1 MANFGTQAT
10 IFEFTG
16 NNLSLDFCNTL
27 NDRGSNA
34 RELLTGYDRLLLWG
48 QEAHILTEEEA
59 HRLDKEAKKHKREAE
74 TVLKQ
79 ALELREAIFHL
90 FLASTQGTSSE
101 AADLETFNSALTRA
115 LSHNIMIPQEQG
127 FSWSWLPKED
137 ALDSMLW
144 PAVRAAA
151 DLFTSEEL
159 EDVRVCASDT
169 CGWLF
174 MDSSKNHTR
183 RWCDMKSCGNRAK
196 ARKHYSQK
204 KQAS

>member
-1 MANFGTQAT
+1 MAITETQAT

-16 NNLSLDFCNTL
+16 NNLCLDFCNTI
-27 NDRGSNA
+27 NDRRGNA
-34 RELLTGYDRLLLWG
+34 QELLTSYDRLLLWG

-74 TVLKQ
+74 RVVQQT
-79 ALELREAIFHL
+79 LELREAIFRL
-90 FLASTQGTSSE
+90 FLASIQGTSSD
-101 AADLETFNSALTRA
+101 AADLETFNSALTCA
-115 LSHNIMIPQEQG
+115 LSHNVVIPQEHG
-127 FSWSWLPKED
+127 FSWAWLPKES

-151 DLFTSEEL
+151 DLLTSEEL
-159 EDVRVCASDT
+159 ADVRVCASDI
-169 CGWLF
+169 CSWLF
-174 MDSSKNHTR
+174 MDTSKNHTR

>member
-1 MANFGTQAT
+1 MANAGTQAT
-10 IFEFTG
+10 IFEFTS

-27 NDRGSNA
+27 NDRGGNA

-48 QEAHILTEEEA
+48 QEAHILSEEEA

-101 AADLETFNSALTRA
+101 AADLETFNRALTRA
-115 LSHNIMIPQEQG
+115 LSHNIMIPQEHG

-174 MDSSKNHTR
+174 MDTSKNHTR

-196 ARKHYSQK
+196 ARKHYKQK
-204 KQAS
+204 KQVS

>member
-1 MANFGTQAT
+1 MAITETQAT
-10 IFEFTG
+10 IFEFTS

-74 TVLKQ
+74 RVLQQ
-79 ALELREAIFHL
+79 ALELREAIFRL
-90 FLASTQGTSSE
+90 FLASIQGTSPD

-115 LSHNIMIPQEQG
+115 LSHNVIIPQEHG
-127 FSWSWLPKED
+127 FGWAWLPNVS

-151 DLFTSEEL
+151 DLFTSEDL
-159 EDVRVCASDT
+159 EDVRVCASDI
-169 CGWLF
+169 CSWLF
-174 MDSSKNHTR
+174 MDTSKNHTR

>member
-1 MANFGTQAT
+1 MAITETQAT

-27 NDRGSNA
+27 NDRGSNP

-59 HRLDKEAKKHKREAE
+59 HRLDKEAKKHKKEAE
-74 TVLKQ
+74 RVLQQ
-79 ALELREAIFHL
+79 ALELREAIFRL
-90 FLASTQGTSSE
+90 FLASIQGASSE
-101 AADLETFNSALTRA
+101 AADLEIFNSALTRA
-115 LSHNIMIPQEQG
+115 LSHSVIIPQEQG
-127 FSWSWLPKED
+127 FDWAWLPSVN

-151 DLFTSEEL
+151 NLFTSEDL
-159 EDVRVCASDT
+159 DDVRVCASDN
-169 CGWLF
+169 CNWLF
-174 MDSSKNHTR
+174 MDTSKNHTR

-196 ARKHYSQK
+196 ARKHYNQK
-204 KQAS
+204 KQVS

>member
-1 MANFGTQAT
+1 MAITETQAT

-59 HRLDKEAKKHKREAE
+59 HRLDKEAKKHKRESE
-74 TVLKQ
+74 RVLQQ
-79 ALELREAIFHL
+79 AIELREAIFRL
-90 FLASTQGTSSE
+90 FLASIQGTSSE
-101 AADLETFNSALTRA
+101 AADLEIFNSALTRA
-115 LSHNIMIPQEQG
+115 LSHSVIIPQEHG
-127 FSWSWLPKED
+127 FEWTWLPKES

-144 PAVRAAA
+144 PAIRAAA
-151 DLFTSEEL
+151 DLLTSEEL
-159 EDVRVCASDT
+159 EDVRVCASDN
-169 CGWLF
+169 CNWLF
-174 MDSSKNHTR
+174 MYTSKNHTR

-196 ARKHYSQK
+196 ARKHYNQK
-204 KQAS
+204 KQVS